1 MNDAPDDPEARLGW
15 LEQQAESAYEA
26 MYDARPGATLAAR
39 YNDAKE
45 FLHDAIALAGQLG
58 RVETAE
64 RLSLRLAA
72 IKAVYRSQFP
82 NP

>member
-1 MNDAPDDPEARLGW
+1 MNAPDDMEARLDW
-15 LEQQAESAYEA
+15 LERQAESAYEA
-26 MYDARPGATLAAR
+26 MYEVPAGTALAAR

-45 FLHDAIALAGQLG
+45 FLHDAIALARQLG
-58 RVETAE
+58 RSETAE
-64 RLSLRLAA
+64 RLSQRLAA